1 MYYGTKNAQTNPEL
15 YRRRTAFVG
24 RRANLR
30 GYFRRLKKNRSYLP
44 SLHAV
49 VELAKSFNCSAD
61 FLLGLS
67 DFPDSADENI
77 DVNSF
82 CKNLNRFAKLHPTKF
97 YLLKK
102 QGFCKEFSSFY
113 NWLNGKYLPDAL
125 SLAKLAKRLNISA
138 DALLKK

>member
-1 MYYGTKNAQTNPEL
+1 MEQKMHKRILSFIEEERLLSGDE
-15 YRRRTAFVG
+15 RICVDI
-24 RRANLR
+24 
-30 GYFRRLKKNRSYLP
+30 FRRLKKNRSYLP

-113 NWLNGKYLPDAL
+113 KTTKQYPFLF
-125 SLAKLAKRLNISA
+125 SRNICYTVTRMICLKC
-138 DALLKK
+138 LLLHTF

>member
-1 MYYGTKNAQTNPEL
+1 MEQKMHKRILSFIEEERLLSGDE
-15 YRRRTAFVG
+15 RVCEDI
-24 RRANLR
+24 
-30 GYFRRLKKNRSYLP
+30 FRRLKKNRSYLP

-102 QGFCKEFSSFY
+102 QGLWYNLSSGAMPD
-113 NWLNGKYLPDAL
+113 GKSGRSFEKITVSGKFRFLRRDLPCL
-125 SLAKLAKRLNISA
+125 QSA
-138 DALLKK
+138 H

>member
-1 MYYGTKNAQTNPEL
+1 MEQKMHKRIL
-15 YRRRTAFVG
+15 
-24 RRANLR
+24 
-30 GYFRRLKKNRSYLP
+30 RLKKNRSYLP

>member
-1 MYYGTKNAQTNPEL
+1 MEQKMHKRILSFIEEERLLSGDE
-15 YRRRTAFVG
+15 RVCEDI
-24 RRANLR
+24 
-30 GYFRRLKKNRSYLP
+30 FRRLKKNRSYLP

-82 CKNLNRFAKLHPTKF
+82 CKNLNRFAKLHLSLIHISEPTRLALISYAVF
-97 YLLKK
+97 CLKK
-102 QGFCKEFSSFY
+102 
-113 NWLNGKYLPDAL
+113 
-125 SLAKLAKRLNISA
+125 
-138 DALLKK
+138 KKS

>member
-1 MYYGTKNAQTNPEL
+1 MEQKMHKRILSFIEEERLLSGDE
-15 YRRRTAFVG
+15 RICVDI
-24 RRANLR
+24 
-30 GYFRRLKKNRSYLP
+30 FRRLKKNRSYLP

-102 QGFCKEFSSFY
+102 TRLLQRIFLVLQLVERKISTRRVKPCKT
-113 NWLNGKYLPDAL
+113 GKT
-125 SLAKLAKRLNISA
+125 S
-138 DALLKK
+138 

>member
-1 MYYGTKNAQTNPEL
+1 MEQKMHKRILSFIEEERLLSGDE
-15 YRRRTAFVG
+15 RICVDI
-24 RRANLR
+24 
-30 GYFRRLKKNRSYLP
+30 FRRLKKNRSYLP

-77 DVNSF
+77 DVNSS

>member
-1 MYYGTKNAQTNPEL
+1 MEQKMHKRILSFIEEERLLSGDE
-15 YRRRTAFVG
+15 RICVDI
-24 RRANLR
+24 
-30 GYFRRLKKNRSYLP
+30 FRRLKKNRSYLP

-102 QGFCKEFSSFY
+102 LGGRSFEKITVS
-113 NWLNGKYLPDAL
+113 GKSRFLRRDLPCL
-125 SLAKLAKRLNISA
+125 QSVHG
-138 DALLKK
+138 